1 MKRIVINCYLA
12 LFLIDTTAGQ
22 SVYNYVAMTTMFV
35 SLLTINVNVLA
46 GDWVKMGWLV
56 LVEVS
61 IALACVIVRVVVV
74 AHCSLPFLVVYG
86 SIIPYWCRYV
96 KVILTF
102 FVHRYKVFP

>member
-1 MKRIVINCYLA
+1 MKRIVVNCNLA
-12 LFLIDTTAGQ
+12 LFLIDTTTGQ
-22 SVYNYVAMTTMFV
+22 SIYNYVAMSTMLV
-35 SLLTINVNVLA
+35 SLLTIDVNVLA
-46 GDWVKMGWLV
+46 SDWVKMGWLM

-61 IALACVIVRVVVV
+61 VALACVIVGVVVV

-102 FVHRYKVFP
+102 FVHRYKVFS